1 MAKKNARERRAE
13 KRAKLQEFYDEIEK
27 KRAEQ
32 TADGQFSA
40 SGQTA
45 EKEENESAALPKEK
59 SRAEKFFC
67 PKCGAELETRKTRC
81 PRCGYEGY
89 VPLSDAQSKKIRW
102 ILFAV
107 LGVIAVAL
115 LVWRAMRAAA

>member
-1 MAKKNARERRAE
+1 MAKKTARERRAE
-13 KRAKLQEFYDEIEK
+13 KRAKLQEFYEEIEK
-27 KRAEQ
+27 NEAAK
-32 TADGQFSA
+32 TAGESLSA
-40 SGQTA
+40 SEQPA
-45 EKEENESAALPKEK
+45 KKEENESGALPREK
-59 SRAEKFFC
+59 SKAEKLFC
-67 PKCGAELETRKTRC
+67 PKCGAELETRKSRC

-115 LVWRAMRAAA
+115 LIWRGMKAS